1 MRERYPDA
9 EIVRD
14 VGSELNFRRKGLLA
28 LLVRLHQGDKF
39 RVVVAYRDRL
49 ARFGTG
55 LIETLLQRNGG
66 ELVVLKQRHLSREE
80 ELTTDLLAIFTVFR
94 PPRQRTP
101 ALPQG
106 NQGGPSSTLTPRQ
119 RAELCGWFGAA
130 RYAYNQTV
138 ELLRS
143 EYAPPAVKA
152 KVRDHILPTLPPWH
166 RSAPRKVL
174 VGAIFDAC
182 RAVSAGKRRN
192 AELARDKSRGRRQ
205 DEDFA
210 RVRFRPLERDSG
222 ISRKLTVI
230 PRPSISVEPRKQVV
244 VYDKRPANFRLIEVA
259 DAALELAAAGGKD
272 TSADQAPRIPS
283 P

>member
-14 VGSELNFRRKGLLA
+14 VRSGLNFRRKGLLA
-28 LLVRLHQGDKF
+28 LLERLHQGDKF

-55 LIETLLQRNGG
+55 LIETLLERNGG
-66 ELVVLKQRHLSREE
+66 ELVVLNQRDLSREE

-94 PPRQRTP
+94 PPRRRTP

-119 RAELCGWFGAA
+119 RAELRGWFGAA

-152 KVRDHILPTLPPWH
+152 KVRDHT
-166 RSAPRKVL
+166 
-174 VGAIFDAC
+174 C
-182 RAVSAGKRRN
+182 R
-192 AELARDKSRGRRQ
+192 
-205 DEDFA
+205 
-210 RVRFRPLERDSG
+210 RFRPGTGALPARCWWEPSSMHAARSVLGRSG
-222 ISRKLTVI
+222 M
-230 PRPSISVEPRKQVV
+230 PSLPETRAEADDRMKTSPVCASVHWSVTAE
-244 VYDKRPANFRLIEVA
+244 
-259 DAALELAAAGGKD
+259 
-272 TSADQAPRIPS
+272 S
-283 P
+283 PEN